1 MTDAATPETRILKEK
16 RGNVLVITINRP
28 EARNAFDAI
37 SSQGMHDAMDML
49 DAQDDLFIGI
59 ITGAGGNF
67 SAGAD
72 LKAMAKGGTRHTERG
87 GFGIMKRPSRKPLIA
102 AVEGYAVGGGFEIC
116 LACDLIV
123 AARAAKFGLP
133 EVRHNVAAV
142 GGGLFR
148 LPKRIP
154 YHLAMEMALTGE
166 FREAQWLASH
176 GLVNRV
182 VEEGKALEE
191 AMALA
196 NRIMLNGP
204 TAVAASK
211 EIMFMSSEWTE
222 EEAWVRQAP
231 IAAVAFEAEDR
242 AEGLKAFAEKR
253 RPVWKGR

>member
-1 MTDAATPETRILKEK
+1 MSNDTPETRILKEV

-28 EARNAFDAI
+28 EARNAFDQV
-37 SSQGMHDAMDML
+37 SSDGMHQAMDML
-49 DAQDDLFIGI
+49 DNTDELFVGV
-59 ITGAGGNF
+59 ITGTAGHF

-72 LKAMAKGGTRHTERG
+72 LKAIAKGGSRATSRG
-87 GFGIMKRPSRKPLIA
+87 GFGMFKRPAKKPLIA
-102 AVEGYAVGGGFEIC
+102 AVEGYAVGGGFELC
-116 LACDLIV
+116 MTCDLIV
-123 AARAAKFGLP
+123 AAKTAKFGLP
-133 EVRHNVAAV
+133 EAKAGVVAI

-154 YHLAMEMALTGE
+154 YHLAMELALTCE
-166 FREAQWLASH
+166 FRDAEWMAKY

-191 AMALA
+191 ALKLAEKIMA
-196 NRIMLNGP
+196 NSP

-222 EEAWVRQAP
+222 EEAWREQMN
-231 IAAVAFEAEDR
+231 VAKKALEAEDR

-253 RPVWKGR
+253 KPQWKGR